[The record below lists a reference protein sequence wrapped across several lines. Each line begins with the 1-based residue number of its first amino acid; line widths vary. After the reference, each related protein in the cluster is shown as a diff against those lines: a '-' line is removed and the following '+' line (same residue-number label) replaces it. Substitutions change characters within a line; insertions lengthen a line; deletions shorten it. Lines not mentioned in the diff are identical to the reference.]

1 MSEITPVL
9 TSANVLR
16 DKIHEKTKAA
26 LRSVFPL
33 DLKGRTLEIE
43 DVVVH
48 NKTFSPTQQRQA
60 LLTGSSLSEAV
71 KGTLILKGADGKV
84 IDTAKNFTLAHIPH
98 LTERHTLI
106 SDGNEYQIANQLR
119 RKPGVYTQRADNG
132 ELRTVFNLGRGQNFD
147 LGFNEAKGTFQVQ
160 YGTTNLPLYGVLRG
174 LGATHDQIAA
184 QWGAGV
190 AKANEAEH
198 GHQIESTV
206 AKLYGKL
213 EHPALVKADATHD
226 ERVAVIQK
234 RYGMTTLD
242 PEVTKLTLGHGHESV
257 TPKALLDASAKM
269 LRVHKG
275 EELVDDTDSL
285 AFKTFHSMDDF
296 LAERIRL
303 TARAWAPKAKRALQG
318 KSVIR
323 DALHTAPF
331 SESIRKFVTT
341 SSLSAVPT
349 GINPMELIDHAV
361 KVTSLGEGGIPSDR
375 AIPMDARMIHN
386 THFGALDPIRT
397 PESSHSGVDIR
408 ASIAAHRDDKG
419 NLYTALRNVKTNKM
433 ELLRAGDQRHYVVAF
448 PHQDLKGDVD
458 AFVKGNL
465 EKIDAK
471 HVTHQLD
478 HLEHVY
484 SPATTLV
491 PFRQS
496 MQGNRAIMA
505 SKFGTQAL
513 PLVDREVP
521 WVQVRSHLG
530 DGSSFEEVYGHMIV
544 PVASVKGTVKKVD
557 ADYVY
562 IEPSKAVTKKAE
574 ARSKLAASTEHLD
587 LTVMHRSEHNAD
599 LDYYVALN
607 KTKGVIAH
615 LFMDYKTGKQAAYV
629 TFTPALDGSK
639 SGEVVGFTTHP
650 EFRGLGLGRE
660 IWDKVHAAH
669 PDWTFHATPDPFKD
683 KTVSTEDLGKVY
695 QKLGFK
701 PHPTEANRFV
711 RTPDGTKTAG
721 SDAGLVKVPY
731 QTSFPFPSKT
741 HLHHEI
747 SVRPGDKVE
756 EGQRLGDSNYT
767 RGGTLALGKNLLVGY
782 MPYYGF
788 NSNDA
793 MVISAGAAKKLT
805 SEHMYREVYP
815 VNSRIELNREKHK
828 LYYGSKYQPAQ
839 YAHLDADGVVK
850 KGAKVNPKDILV
862 SGLTKQVVSGSDAL
876 VGRISK
882 ALTKPYKEVVLEWG
896 HGTPGEVV
904 DVVRTNNQITILVR
918 TLEQMQ
924 VGDKLAG
931 RHANKGV
938 VAKIIP
944 DHEMIRDEAG
954 RPLDVLITSAGVIS
968 RVNSSQ
974 ILETV
979 AGKVAEKTGKP
990 IVFDNAAGTNSLQW
1004 VRDLAKDHGV
1014 KDKEHVYDPIL
1025 KRTFKGG
1032 DGKGVLV
1039 GRQYIY
1045 KLFKSTDT
1053 NFAGHGVGPY
1063 DLNEQPLKTGGDDSA
1078 KGLGKMEFDALL
1090 AHNARNFLN
1099 ESASVR
1105 GTKNDEF
1112 WKAVQL
1118 GLPMPAAKPSFAFN
1132 KFVGMLEGAGV
1143 RIDKRGSKFHILP
1156 LTDKD
1161 VVKRS
1166 AGAIENNKTLQAK
1179 DLKPEKGGLFD
1190 PARTGGPQGTLY
1202 SHIDLH
1208 EPIPSP
1214 VFREPVRRLLG
1225 MTEKQFEG
1233 ALGEHGGGWFKSE
1246 LDKIDTTQKLKDL
1259 REKMKRANGP
1269 VLNDLV
1275 KQVKYLE
1282 ALKTH
1287 GLKPSEAYI
1296 ISKVPVIPPV
1306 FRPILPGVH
1315 DPTQMMV
1322 ADANKLYAQ
1331 LMDANHTLKNTALDS
1346 DIGKHRNE
1354 VFSTVEE
1361 LYGTTLP
1368 RDPKMQQ
1375 QKVKGFLSSIAGV
1388 GTPKG
1393 GFFQR
1398 KLMRR
1403 NMDVS
1408 GRGTAVPDVN
1418 LGMDEV
1424 GIPEAMLWG
1433 MLDKL
1438 IVARL
1443 IRKGYPA
1450 LQAREMVIAKA
1461 PAAREAM
1468 LEETRERPVLINR
1481 APTLHRWSIV
1491 ASYAKPVQGKTIRV
1505 SPFIEKGL
1513 NLDFDGDQVQ
1523 NKILVGLNRN
1533 PSLKDFDLDASLD
1546 PSYKE
1551 GVAQWW
1557 AAREAGEEMTAR
1569 IKVQVPM
1576 LDGET
1581 LHIVDLA
1588 EFPHGELAHEQATKA
1603 FYAVKGARVLAYD
1616 EVLKTWVWA
1625 EVASWSVH
1633 HGCETLLVTTE
1644 MGQQLITDDDPR
1656 AVYGFDGESLLPVR
1670 RRPADAV
1677 EQNTWL
1683 LMAHDV
1689 SSLEGD
1695 MSEFQG
1701 PVSALPLSTTI
1712 GRWLGTMVGDGWV
1725 AADNYVGLAAMN
1737 DGIAADWH
1745 TGMEEVYPGHTS
1757 DVKVYTRDVTEK
1769 PEQGFANS
1777 RRFVLHD
1784 KRLGRWLAPII
1795 GQGAENKHLPPFF
1808 LRAPRAFRLGLFAGL
1823 MQTDGCISVSNGKKK
1838 PQWMINF
1845 CTSSNRLAR
1854 EYTLLCKSLGIR
1866 AKITTSDRGA
1876 MRLTS
1881 YTVTPSSVDLARLGS
1896 ITVADPEAQ
1905 ADWTRFFK
1913 DPPDANAAS
1922 SGKLDRVPV
1931 PDTINYR
1938 LRKLVKMGSSQYI
1951 SLHNAKTTG
1960 GVTRSKALEIL
1971 SEFAYLREDA
1981 DELLQRWIALVDNA
1995 AVRWDRVVSFEK
2007 TGIIED
2013 GYDLTVPG
2021 YETFMNVEGVILSN
2035 TLQVHAPITPGAID
2049 DAKKMTLSNMLLSD
2063 QTRNKIL
2070 AFPQHEAIIGF
2081 TLAAKAGA
2089 GTGQVKQF
2097 GSPAEVRAAWR
2108 AGTLKLDDAINVK
2121 NMKAAEEPEEVAF
2134 DADPDVSLYPAA
2146 NVLGGAD
2153 DVE

>member
-544 PVASVKGTVKKVD
+544 PVASVKGTVRKVD

-562 IEPSKAVTKKAE
+562 IEPSKAVTKKA
-574 ARSKLAASTEHLD
+574 
-587 LTVMHRSEHNAD
+587 
-599 LDYYVALN
+599 ALESME
-607 KTKGVIAH
+607 KT
-615 LFMDYKTGKQAAYV
+615 
-629 TFTPALDGSK
+629 
-639 SGEVVGFTTHP
+639 
-650 EFRGLGLGRE
+650 
-660 IWDKVHAAH
+660 
-669 PDWTFHATPDPFKD
+669 
-683 KTVSTEDLGKVY
+683 
-695 QKLGFK
+695 
-701 PHPTEANRFV
+701 
-711 RTPDGTKTAG
+711 G

-747 SVRPGDKVE
+747 SVKPGDKVE

-1202 SHIDLH
+1202 AHIDLH

-2108 AGTLKLDDAINVK
+2108 AGTLKLTDTINVK
-2121 NMKAAEEPEEVAF
+2121 NMKTAEEPEEVAF
-2134 DADPDVSLYPAA
+2134 DPSIDVSLYPAA